1 MRLLVLHLA
10 LHGSAS
16 GSCSVLGKNRV
27 IITYGI
33 YQIWVKSNIRII
45 GMAMPLSKHNWWN
58 VSSMWLQARLAVGRG
73 GLGIRGSED
82 HAGAAFA
89 SSFLSSQPLVKE
101 LLGRDDD
108 STPPL
113 PRNLLDSLTAKLG
126 EEDRATVLQGIGGEE
141 ASTIWLQG
149 LSQRKMSTMIDEEN
163 FCSLRRQIEAEGN
176 AREIARLASLGL
188 S

>member
-1 MRLLVLHLA
+1 VSLSSCTTHTTDHPNLLQSFDSLVREA
-10 LHGSAS
+10 LIKI
-16 GSCSVLGKNRV
+16 LG
-27 IITYGI
+27 
-33 YQIWVKSNIRII
+33 
-45 GMAMPLSKHNWWN
+45 APLEDKQ
-58 VSSMWLQARLAVGRG
+58 WLQARLAVGRG